1 MIALL
6 AIITVLLATRRP
18 VATTSTTAPGSGTGL
33 VNSPPRTTPP
43 IAMAHGGSGRLT
55 WTLWVKENSLGG
67 RQTSPG
73 RPLSPVLMMLS
84 GPGLCTFVTL
94 DHPAA
99 AVEGGSGG
107 GTCGDPRES
116 PRFSVGAYGLATS
129 FLVVEGITSLPAS
142 AVRVEYVASP
152 SLTVASRG
160 PMGQLSN
167 RLPTACGLA
176 LI

>member
-1 MIALL
+1 
-6 AIITVLLATRRP
+6 
-18 VATTSTTAPGSGTGL
+18 
-33 VNSPPRTTPP
+33 
-43 IAMAHGGSGRLT
+43 MAHGGSGRLT

-99 AVEGGSGG
+99 AVERGSGG
-107 GTCGDPRES
+107 GTFGDLRES
-116 PRFSVGAYGLATS
+116 PRFSVGAYGLAAS
-129 FLVVEGITSLPAS
+129 FPVVEGVTSLPAS

-152 SLTVASRG
+152 SLTTASRG